1 MPTLT
6 STHGSRHA
14 ARRPGP
20 IGAWTAVTPVTGVHP
35 PFAFVWSAVKEYF
48 IGVPTE
54 PFKVQV
60 HATSPNGAHV
70 SPSTQG
76 TSSGIG
82 WTGPRAMARS
92 DARLLAEEL

>member
-1 MPTLT
+1 MSRRKAFEAEVRGGVPSLT
-6 STHGSRHA
+6 MTHSPRHQ

-20 IGAWTAVTPVTGVHP
+20 IGAWTAVTPVTGVHA

-60 HATSPNGAHV
+60 HATSPEGAHV
-70 SPSTQG
+70 SPST
-76 TSSGIG
+76 
-82 WTGPRAMARS
+82 
-92 DARLLAEEL
+92 